1 MRKGFMFIVW
11 QYMVMFRA
19 HKDKS
24 PHRFRL
30 CCVIWCAA
38 LGMITFNMGLELCD
52 IAYMFNYVYLSGI
65 LIGLPLIAFK
75 LDKATPSED
84 MPGGSA
90 CCLVLAAQMMAVFVC
105 RGPLCPLPYRF
116 RRWFFT

>member
-1 MRKGFMFIVW
+1 MFIVW
-11 QYMVMFRA
+11 QYMVMSRA

-30 CCVIWCAA
+30 CCVIWLSA
-38 LGMITFNMGLELCD
+38 LGAITLNLGLQLCD
-52 IAYMFNYVYLSGI
+52 IADMFNYVYLGGI

-75 LDKATPSED
+75 LDKATPAED

-90 CCLVLAAQMMAVFVC
+90 CCLVLAAQMMAVFVFMIAGGSAALDARALSGV
-105 RGPLCPLPYRF
+105 RGGL
-116 RRWFFT
+116 